1 MVSYYFSGTQLTKS
15 NAGKSNFQTLQM
27 NHKIVRIIFITLLS
41 VLLIQCNKSNISN
54 TVKLNPND
62 PFKNLIVQS
71 QTFEIKANQDN
82 VIEGKNGTI
91 IVCPKG
97 CFINSIGEIVEAN
110 VKIELAEALSLE
122 DMLLSNLTTSS
133 DGNPLETD
141 GMIYFNA
148 TSNGEQLSI
157 NEENPIHIEIPT
169 SNKKAGMRAYHGIRD
184 EKGNM
189 NWIEPKELDNF
200 LVTLDINKLDFLP
213 EGFQKEVENGM
224 PYKSYES
231 ATQELTDSLY
241 YQLSLTDGSFLTND
255 FVETNTNEPYETK
268 SDENE
273 NKTSSTESFHNSSNN
288 GKEKPIES
296 LKTKSNCGIDP
307 AIIKV
312 IKSNKYQNT
321 FFATREFEARLK
333 VIFKTCNNAV
343 LETYIKNLDKNLYEV
358 DKLAADLL
366 GENQYG
372 KDFINF
378 SEQRLTKVKEA
389 NKYAL
394 ILKGFYEKQL
404 AKVNSDLLNDKER
417 LRKELK
423 KKNEAA
429 KEVVDEYKKLLF
441 KREKYRMETYG
452 FTWSKTGWINIDIG
466 IEAKSWGPKTTE
478 GIFIK
483 NGNEFDRVYAYIIF
497 SSLKSLY
504 RLNTTDNIEFYAG
517 NESLKQMLMPKS
529 GKAILISIGYKEEVP
544 SLAIQEFELSQDIKS
559 NLTLEATNMD
569 KVNEAIRKYDS
580 FSSENDI
587 NKDLEFMLK
596 LFKENQRQKELKK
609 ESEFLNRLWNI
620 AFPCCKDNLN
630 GEKLFFRNCS
640 SCHYPENNL
649 LVGPGLANS
658 TKNHSKIWLYKW
670 TTNADALIKSGDNDA
685 IKVFNKYNQSV
696 QPKFDLSQQE
706 VLAIYDYIDNFNR
719 KAK

>member
-1 MVSYYFSGTQLTKS
+1 MVWHTITKNVQS
-15 NAGKSNFQTLQM
+15 FHLHGFYPKTTRM
-27 NHKIVRIIFITLLS
+27 NYKIFRIIFIALFST
-41 VLLIQCNKSNISN
+41 LLIQCNKSNISN
-54 TVKLNPND
+54 TVKLHPND
-62 PFKNLIVQS
+62 PYKNSIVQS
-71 QTFEIKANQDN
+71 QTFDIKANQDN

-91 IVCPKG
+91 IVCPKA
-97 CFINSIGEIVEAN
+97 CFINSKGEIVEDN

-148 TSNGEQLSI
+148 TSKGEQLSI
-157 NEENPIHIEIPT
+157 NEDNPIHIDIPT
-169 SNKKAGMRAYHGIRD
+169 SNKKAGMMAYHGMRD

-200 LVTLDINKLDFLP
+200 LVTIDLNNLDFLP
-213 EGFQKEVENGM
+213 EGFQLEVEKGM

-231 ATQELTDSLY
+231 ATQGLTDSLY
-241 YQLSLTDGSFLTND
+241 YQLSLTDGSFLTNN
-255 FVETNTNEPYETK
+255 FVETNSNEPYENR
-268 SDENE
+268 SEDGE
-273 NKTSSTESFHNSSNN
+273 NKSNPTDSFHESSNDK
-288 GKEKPIES
+288 KEKPNES
-296 LKTKSNCGIDP
+296 PKTKSNCGIDP

-312 IKSNKYQNT
+312 IKSDKYQNT
-321 FFATREFEARLK
+321 FIATREFEARLK
-333 VIFKTCNNAV
+333 VIFKTCNNSV
-343 LETYIKNLDKNLYEV
+343 LETYIRNLDKNLYEV

-366 GENQYG
+366 GENQYSQT
-372 KDFINF
+372 FINF

-389 NKYAL
+389 NKYAQ

-404 AKVNSDLLNDKER
+404 AKVKSDLLNEKEK
-417 LRKELK
+417 LIKELR

-429 KEVVDEYKKLLF
+429 KEVVDEYKKHLF

-452 FTWSKTGWINIDIG
+452 FTWNKTGWINIDIG
-466 IEAKSWGPKTTE
+466 IEVKSWGPKSTE
-478 GIFIK
+478 GIFVK
-483 NGNEFDRVYAYIIF
+483 NGKEFDRVYSYIIF

-504 RLNTTDNIEFYAG
+504 RLNSTDNVEFYVG
-517 NESLKQMLMPKS
+517 NEQEKQMLMPKN
-529 GKAILISIGYKEEVP
+529 GKAILISIGYKGEVP
-544 SLAIQEFELSQDIKS
+544 AIAIQEFELSQMLKA
-559 NLTLEATNMD
+559 NLILEATNMD
-569 KVNEAIRKYDS
+569 KVREVIRKYES
-580 FSSENDI
+580 LNNENDI

-596 LFKENQRQKELKK
+596 LFKENKRQKELKK

-640 SCHYPENNL
+640 SCHEPNNNL
-649 LVGPGLANS
+649 VVGPGLEYS

-670 TTNADALIKSGDNDA
+670 TTNAESFIRSGDKEA
-685 IKVFNKYNQSV
+685 IKVFNEYNQSV

-706 VLAIYDYIDNFNR
+706 VLAIYDYIDNYNR
-719 KAK
+719 RAK